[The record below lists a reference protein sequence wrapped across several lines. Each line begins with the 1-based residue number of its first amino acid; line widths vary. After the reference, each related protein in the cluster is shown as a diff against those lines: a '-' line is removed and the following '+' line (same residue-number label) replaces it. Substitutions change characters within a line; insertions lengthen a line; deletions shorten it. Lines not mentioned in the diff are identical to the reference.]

1 MALNALLTEMDGFSF
16 DLKRPVFVLAATNFE
31 VDESK
36 GGKGALDPALVRR
49 FDRSILVD
57 LPNKDDRKQYI
68 ERFFSRNDKHS
79 VSHEL
84 IERLA
89 VRSAGLSLAALE
101 SIMEL
106 AARNAV
112 KKNELLSDDLLED
125 AFETFRHG
133 AEKDW
138 GDEYLE
144 RVARHEAGH
153 AYISWLAGNTPSYT
167 TIVARDSHGGYMEYA
182 DTRDTPIK
190 TKEELLS
197 SIRTSLGGR
206 ASELVYYGD
215 EDGLSTGA
223 SGDLKN
229 ATNRAKSML
238 IRYGMDKEF
247 GLAVISED
255 EAKNEPLAME
265 IKRKVDSI
273 LFQQLD
279 LAVSML
285 SEDKDKLDK
294 LVTALLE
301 KNKLT
306 AEEVD
311 ALLCEKT
318 SDK

>member
-1 MALNALLTEMDGFSF
+1 
-16 DLKRPVFVLAATNFE
+16 
-31 VDESK
+31 
-36 GGKGALDPALVRR
+36 LVRR

-68 ERFFSRNDKHS
+68 ERLLSNDDKHS
-79 VSHEL
+79 VSPEV

-101 SIMEL
+101 SIIEI

-112 KKNELLSDDLLED
+112 KKSEMLSDALLED

-167 TIVARDSHGGYMEYA
+167 TIVARDSHGGYMEHA
-182 DTRDTPIK
+182 DTKDTPIK
-190 TKEELLS
+190 TKDDILS

-206 ASELVYYGD
+206 AAELVYYGD

-238 IRYGMDKEF
+238 IKYGMDKEF
-247 GLAVISED
+247 GLAVVSED
-255 EAKNEPLAME
+255 EAKSEPLAVE

-273 LFQQLD
+273 LSQQLEQ
-279 LAVSML
+279 AVTIL
-285 SEDKDKLDK
+285 SECKGMLDK
-294 LVTALLE
+294 LVIALLE

-311 ALLCEKT
+311 ALLRGKASEK
-318 SDK
+318 